1 MDLFIIHS
9 LRKAIAHVKPIWEG
23 MIIIPNRLLQ
33 AQGLILLILY
43 RQMGLNLKTIHNH
56 LKSQLWIEG
65 VTEWWLISHPH
76 NITTK
81 HKIVK
86 TKLISK

>member
-1 MDLFIIHS
+1 MDQFIIHN
-9 LRKAIAHVKPIWEG
+9 LRKAIAQVKPIWEG

-33 AQGLILLILY
+33 AQGLILLILF
-43 RQMGLNLKTIHNH
+43 RQMELNQKIIHNS
-56 LKSQLWIEG
+56 LKSQLLIEG
-65 VTEWWLISHPH
+65 VTEWWLISLQH